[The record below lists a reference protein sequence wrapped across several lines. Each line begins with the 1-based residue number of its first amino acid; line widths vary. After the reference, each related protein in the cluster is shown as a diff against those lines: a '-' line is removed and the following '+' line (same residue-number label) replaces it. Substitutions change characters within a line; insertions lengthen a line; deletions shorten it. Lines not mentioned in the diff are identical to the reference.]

1 MVDIY
6 QNRSINTLN
15 VYIINTLI
23 KRQRFSEW
31 LEINKQNKSKPK
43 LLPYNILSLSNSLPM

>member
-15 VYIINTLI
+15 VYSINTLN

-31 LEINKQNKSKPK
+31 LEINQQNKSKTK
-43 LLPYNILSLSNSLPM
+43 LLPYNILSPSNSLPM

>member
-43 LLPYNILSLSNSLPM
+43 LFPYNILSLSNSLPM